1 MDQHTPPPFSSP
13 GTAWLGW
20 VFALLA
26 GAAVVVMVVQRRRDA
41 APLPPPPPAVVSG
54 EVLPTVEEAPAASGP
69 ENLESLVQRV
79 LPAMVQVES
88 SSGRGSAFFVAPD
101 TMLTNAH
108 VVSGNSSVTLRFA
121 NGESAS
127 ARVATLNSEFDVAVL
142 KAWNPRSNQVVIPL
156 SPQETPPAGQEVIAI
171 GSPLGMQN
179 TVTRGIISGLRQI
192 GPVTFLQ
199 TDAAL
204 NPGNSGGPLLD
215 RKGVAVGI
223 NTSSIQQ
230 AQGLNFAVAIGHAKA
245 IVEGRPPA
253 SGVRVPHA
261 ESSVQRLEA
270 TGPTESDR
278 QRQVGTQRYELT
290 LARIAARVANLDN
303 QWERFKA
310 RSFEGRILGSYE
322 HGWFALWEK
331 DAIQGKVRVGHEGVQ
346 EELRRNADEIRS
358 QMVAAEEE
366 ARRADVY
373 PGVRRE
379 LRQKYRLESSRW

>member
-1 MDQHTPPPFSSP
+1 MPQRPSPPFFP
-13 GTAWLGW
+13 TGMAWLGW
-20 VFALLA
+20 LLA
-26 GAAVVVMVVQRRRDA
+26 AIAGGALVVVVLQRRTAQDSLPTSSTPMESA
-41 APLPPPPPAVVSG
+41 QPLPAVV
-54 EVLPTVEEAPAASGP
+54 EAPIP
-69 ENLESLVQRV
+69 PVQENLEGLIQRV

-88 SSGRGSAFFVAPD
+88 SSGRGSAFFVTPD
-101 TMLTNAH
+101 TLLTNAH

-121 NGESAS
+121 NGDSAS
-127 ARVATLNSEFDVAVL
+127 ARVATLSSEFDVAVL
-142 KAWNPRSNQVVIPL
+142 KAWTPKPDQVVIPL
-156 SPQETPPAGQEVIAI
+156 SPQGAPPTGQEVIAI

-223 NTSSIQQ
+223 STSGIRQ
-230 AQGLNFAVAIGHAKA
+230 AQGLNFAVAIGHASA
-245 IVEGRPPA
+245 LLEGRSPA
-253 SGVRVPHA
+253 LGVSHSGA
-261 ESSVQRLEA
+261 ERAIQRLE
-270 TGPTESDR
+270 TNVPSESDR
-278 QRQVGTQRYELT
+278 QRLVGTQRYEIT
-290 LARIAARVANLDN
+290 LARVSARVANLDN

-331 DAIQGKVRVGHEGVQ
+331 DALQGQVRVGHEGVL
-346 EELRRNADEIRS
+346 EELRRNAEEIRS
-358 QMVAAEEE
+358 QMQAAEEE

>member
-1 MDQHTPPPFSSP
+1 MDQPAPPPVSYS
-13 GTAWLGW
+13 GVAWLGW
-20 VFALLA
+20 VFAVIA
-26 GAAVVVMVVQRRRDA
+26 CGAVVVMVVQRRRDS
-41 APLPPPPPAVVSG
+41 PPPPPQPPVMAPSG
-54 EVLPTVEEAPAASGP
+54 SLPTVEETPAASAL

-88 SSGRGSAFFVAPD
+88 SSGRGSAFFVTPD
-101 TMLTNAH
+101 TLLTNAH

-121 NGESAS
+121 NGDSAS
-127 ARVATLNSEFDVAVL
+127 ARVATLSSEFDVAVL
-142 KAWNPRSNQVVIPL
+142 KAWTPKPDQVVIPL
-156 SPQETPPAGQEVIAI
+156 SPQGAPPTGQEVIAI

-223 NTSSIQQ
+223 STSGIRQ
-230 AQGLNFAVAIGHAKA
+230 AQGLNFAVAIGHASA
-245 IVEGRPPA
+245 LLEGRSPA
-253 SGVRVPHA
+253 LGVSHSGA
-261 ESSVQRLEA
+261 ERAIQRLE
-270 TGPTESDR
+270 TNVPSESDR
-278 QRQVGTQRYELT
+278 QRLVGTQRYEIT
-290 LARIAARVANLDN
+290 LGRVSARVANLDN

-331 DAIQGKVRVGHEGVQ
+331 DALQGQVRVGHEGVL
-346 EELRRNADEIRS
+346 EELRRNAEEIRS
-358 QMVAAEEE
+358 QMQAAEEE

>member
-1 MDQHTPPPFSSP
+1 MSQTTSPPSFPP
-13 GTAWLGW
+13 GVAWLGW
-20 VFALLA
+20 ILAALA
-26 GAAVVVMVVQRRRDA
+26 GGAVVVMMVQRRREV
-41 APLPPPPPAVVSG
+41 APLPPPALPVASND
-54 EVLPTVEEAPAASGP
+54 VLPTVEETPTASP
-69 ENLESLVQRV
+69 LENLESLVQRV

-88 SSGRGSAFFVAPD
+88 STGRGSAFFVTAD
-101 TMLTNAH
+101 TLLTNAH

-121 NGESAS
+121 NGASAS
-127 ARVATLNSEFDVAVL
+127 ARVATLSSEFDVAVL
-142 KAWNPRSNQVVIPL
+142 KSWNPRPNQVVIPL
-156 SPQETPPAGQEVIAI
+156 SPQDAPPAGQEVIAI

-223 NTSSIQQ
+223 STSGIRQ
-230 AQGLNFAVAIGHAKA
+230 AQGLNFAVAIGHASA
-245 IVEGRPPA
+245 ILEGRPPA
-253 SGVRVPHA
+253 SGVKAASA
-261 ESSVQRLEA
+261 ESPVQRLDA
-270 TGPTESDR
+270 NGPSESDR
-278 QRQVGTQRYELT
+278 QRLLGTQRYELT

-303 QWERFKA
+303 HWERFKS

-331 DAIQGKVRVGHEGVQ
+331 DALQGQVRVGHEGVL
-346 EELRRNADEIRS
+346 EELRRSAEEVRNH
-358 QMVAAEEE
+358 MLAAEEE